1 MNRSATRADYG
12 ESRIISSRDEDADAV
27 ALLPAKLQCCVTPPR
42 RARSHETKG
51 RRPGAVH
58 IRGMLLDGYD
68 EDTHRGTVY
77 ETTVYTDEAFEV
89 LSLKGVRARGSW

>member
-1 MNRSATRADYG
+1 MLC
-12 ESRIISSRDEDADAV
+12 DA
-27 ALLPAKLQCCVTPPR
+27 AKA

-51 RRPGAVH
+51 RQYKIAVH

-77 ETTVYTDEAFEV
+77 ETTVYDEAFEV
-89 LSLKGVRARGSW
+89 LSRKKIVRARGSW